1 MLKKVMTSVIFKD
14 VSLNIFSKNEPNSVQ
29 KNFHD
34 FTINLRYLALTIIK
48 LGIQLINLFVKNEFP
63 V

>member
-1 MLKKVMTSVIFKD
+1 MPKKVMTSVIFKD

-48 LGIQLINLFVKNEFP
+48 LGIQLINLFAKNEFP